1 MTLDKLMPLFRIG
14 DEPFLF
20 SLPKKFKMS
29 CRCNRRSLS
38 PQAEQASTRKQH
50 ALAVLFGTALL
61 SGLIIL
67 RSVHAENIKIGLP
80 SVTITAMP
88 FFVAKEH
95 GFFQQEGLN
104 AEMVV
109 MPASLNI
116 KVLLAGDIQYAA
128 TIGSAVAASIRDVNV
143 RTIMLFVDRPLL
155 DLVGAPG
162 ITSIAAMRGKLAG
175 ISSRGGLHDIV
186 MQRIL
191 AQSKID
197 PGQVTIITVG
207 GQGSMLTAIKS
218 GRIAA
223 GLLNPPHN
231 FLAYREGLNRLG
243 FAGDFARLR
252 ILPLLGG
259 AAYTFGNHPI
269 LVSVGAVAG
278 PSFNKIT
285 LEHGFL
291 RTLPPGSRAIV
302 GTSTSFAVRPGVG
315 VAWTVTPRIGI
326 VGFGGYM
333 FNRPDVLYRDADG
346 REFRDRWDADSVVL
360 SAAAVYSFF

>member
-29 CRCNRRSLS
+29 CQCNRRSLS

-175 ISSRGGLHDIV
+175 ISSR
-186 MQRIL
+186 R
-191 AQSKID
+191 
-197 PGQVTIITVG
+197 
-207 GQGSMLTAIKS
+207 
-218 GRIAA
+218 R
-223 GLLNPPHN
+223 
-231 FLAYREGLNRLG
+231 
-243 FAGDFARLR
+243 FARHCH
-252 ILPLLGG
+252 
-259 AAYTFGNHPI
+259 AAD
-269 LVSVGAVAG
+269 S
-278 PSFNKIT
+278 
-285 LEHGFL
+285 
-291 RTLPPGSRAIV
+291 RTVQDRS
-302 GTSTSFAVRPGVG
+302 RPGHHHHRG
-315 VAWTVTPRIGI
+315 RPR
-326 VGFGGYM
+326 F
-333 FNRPDVLYRDADG
+333 DADG
-346 REFRDRWDADSVVL
+346 DQIRTDRCRFAQ
-360 SAAAVYSFF
+360 SAAQFPSLP

>member
-1 MTLDKLMPLFRIG
+1 MMLDKLMPLFGIG
-14 DEPFLF
+14 DEPCLF

-38 PQAEQASTRKQH
+38 PQAEQASTRKQY

-243 FAGDFARLR
+243 FAGDFARLPSTGIATLGETLKRSPDQVRRVTRALTSARAFARDHKTKVMPTLKRALR
-252 ILPLLGG
+252 IEDEELLSKIYDYHREAETLDGRID
-259 AAYTFGNHPI
+259 AALMRETI
-269 LVSVGAVAG
+269 RDARQ
-278 PSFNKIT
+278 T
-285 LEHGFL
+285 Q
-291 RTLPPGSRAIV
+291 
-302 GTSTSFAVRPGVG
+302 G
-315 VAWTVTPRIGI
+315 VAKDIPVNQVFDFSYLP
-326 VGFGGYM
+326 GG
-333 FNRPDVLYRDADG
+333 
-346 REFRDRWDADSVVL
+346 
-360 SAAAVYSFF
+360 